1 MYRDIQDFVTDWQH
15 ESANTVK
22 IFSGITEETKA
33 VKINP
38 NIRSLERLAWHI
50 TETITEMG
58 TKAGL
63 FDENPLEH
71 QPTPVTMAQL
81 TATYQEYN
89 QRLAKA
95 VQNRWTNESLT
106 EEVPMYGESWSKGT
120 VLSVLIAHEAHHR
133 SQMTIIMRMVGL
145 PVPGLYG
152 PSQEEWAAM
161 GMPAMQ

>member
-22 IFSGITEETKA
+22 TFSGITEETKA

-38 NIRSLERLAWHI
+38 SIRSLERLAWHI
-50 TETITEMG
+50 IETITEMG

-71 QPTPVTMAQL
+71 QAAPATIAEL
-81 TATYQEYN
+81 TAVYKLYS
-89 QRLAKA
+89 QRLTEA
-95 VQNRWTNESLT
+95 VQQRWTNENLT
-106 EEVPMYGESWSKGT
+106 EEVPMYGENWSKGT
-120 VLSVLIAHEAHHR
+120 VLSVLISHEAHHR

-161 GMPAMQ
+161 GMPAMR

>member
-1 MYRDIQDFVTDWQH
+1 MYRNIQDFLTDWQH

-22 IFSGITEETKA
+22 IFSAITEETKA

-63 FDENPLEH
+63 FDENPLEQ
-71 QPTPVTMAQL
+71 QPAPATMAEL
-81 TATYQEYN
+81 TAIYQDYN
-89 QRLAKA
+89 QRLAEA
-95 VQNRWTNESLT
+95 VQSRWTNDSLT

-120 VLSVLIAHEAHHR
+120 VLSVLIGHEAHHR

>member
-1 MYRDIQDFVTDWQH
+1 MYRNIQDFITDWQQ

-22 IFSGITEETKA
+22 IFSGITEDTKS
-33 VKINP
+33 VRINP

-71 QPTPVTMAQL
+71 QPTPATMAEL
-81 TATYQEYN
+81 TAIYQDYN

-120 VLSVLIAHEAHHR
+120 VLSVLIGHEAHHR

>member
-1 MYRDIQDFVTDWQH
+1 MYRNIPDFLTDLQH

-33 VKINP
+33 VKINA

-58 TKAGL
+58 TLAGL
-63 FDENPLEH
+63 FDENALEH
-71 QPTPVTMAQL
+71 QSTPATMAELVAVYQKCNQL
-81 TATYQEYN
+81 
-89 QRLAKA
+89 LADA
-95 VQNRWTNESLT
+95 VRTRWTNENLT

-120 VLSVLIAHEAHHR
+120 ILSIIIAHEAHHR